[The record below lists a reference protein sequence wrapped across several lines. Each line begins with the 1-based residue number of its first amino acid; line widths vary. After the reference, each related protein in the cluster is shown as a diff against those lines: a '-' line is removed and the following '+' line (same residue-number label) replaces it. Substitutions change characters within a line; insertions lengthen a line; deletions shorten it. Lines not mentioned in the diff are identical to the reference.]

1 MLFSTFQKERSVADN
16 GAARITRQL
25 PVPPTQ
31 LLSCS
36 APGFQRT
43 GKLLAELLFLL
54 SKAFDLLLQTYMNK
68 PPVSEVNQHNYKQLP
83 RSARLTFSLLKL
95 IGQASGKL
103 ETVLFLST
111 HLGYF
116 FSNF

>member
-1 MLFSTFQKERSVADN
+1 MADN

-36 APGFQRT
+36 APGLQRT

-54 SKAFDLLLQTYMNK
+54 TEACHLPLQTYMNS
-68 PPVSEVNQHNYKQLP
+68 PLVSGVNQHSYKQLP
-83 RSARLTFSLLKL
+83 RSARLTFSLPKL

-103 ETVLFLST
+103 ETVLFLSA